1 MNLNRLLKPHVYV
14 KNINSVNFDAIK
26 NILGIEYVFFDKD
39 DTITKHGVEIL
50 HSSINQRQIE

>member
-39 DTITKHGVEIL
+39 DTITNHGVEIL
-50 HSSINQRQIE
+50 H